1 MLAVLFSICS
11 ASVPTL
17 LLSSVSLTVPLS
29 FFMCFCL
36 AEFFSIERNSLAGSE
51 SALKLSSTFS
61 VADSVSHSDVLSVL
75 STTVSETMS
84 SRYMKTLKMLI

>member
-1 MLAVLFSICS
+1 
-11 ASVPTL
+11 
-17 LLSSVSLTVPLS
+17 
-29 FFMCFCL
+29 MCFCL

-84 SRYMKTLKMLI
+84 SRLHEDIENANIKTKTT